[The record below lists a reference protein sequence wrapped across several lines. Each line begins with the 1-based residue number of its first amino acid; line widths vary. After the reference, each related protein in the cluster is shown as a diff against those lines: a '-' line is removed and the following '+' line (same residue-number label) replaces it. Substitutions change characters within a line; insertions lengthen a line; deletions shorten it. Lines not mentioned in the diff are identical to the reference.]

1 MRYRLIVPAYVEAQ
15 IDACIAYIVQTL
27 HNPDAARNVLDEL
40 AKTYERLSCLPEA
53 APLCR
58 DAYLR
63 GKNYR
68 IITISSF
75 IGWRSVSSTSSDSFT
90 CVKIIGINCNIDKEP
105 PSHRLV

>member
-1 MRYRLIVPAYVEAQ
+1 MRYRLIVPAYVETQ

-40 AKTYERLSCLPEA
+40 VETYERLSCLPEA

-63 GKNYR
+63 AKNYR
-68 IITISSF
+68 IITLPHHHYLLIYRMEERIVYVVGF
-75 IGWRSVSSTSSDSFT
+75 FHMRE
-90 CVKIIGINCNIDKEP
+90 NYRDK
-105 PSHRLV
+105 L